1 MRTTVLLSISLL
13 LCCFVAGCSSL
24 QEQKASLF
32 DLLGAG
38 HTNIDFQNRITN
50 TRELNIQNYGYFY
63 DGAGVAA
70 GDINNDGLPDLYFVG
85 NEQAN
90 KLYLNK
96 GNFVFEDITE
106 TAGVGGDTT
115 GWSTGVTMADVNGDG
130 YLDIYVSRVNYGG
143 KTGANQLFINN
154 GDRTFTEKAGAYGL
168 DFKGYSTQ
176 AAFFDYDKDGD
187 LDLYLLNHSF
197 HSENTR
203 GRAQMLRQKTDSL
216 AGDRLYRNEGKTF
229 VDVTERSGIYSSSL
243 GYGLGIAVADINRD
257 GWPDIY
263 IGNDYHEDDYLYINN
278 RDGTFTEALDTSL
291 KHTTRSSMG
300 NDIGDIN
307 NDGLVEIVSLDMLPE
322 NQTVLRHSGILNTF
336 GRMRT
341 DARFGYKPQYSHN
354 TLQLNRGINGEGMPV
369 FSDIGFA
376 SGIAATDWSW
386 AALVMDMDNDGFND
400 IYVTN
405 GMVGRPTDLDYN
417 QLLQEES
424 QQITLSEDIDQE
436 NLELIGEMPP
446 IKIPNYAFENKGDL
460 TFENRA
466 EDWGFHQPSFSS
478 GAAYADLNNDGSLD
492 LVVNN
497 VNMPVF
503 VYRNKTGQA
512 GETAYLRIKLHG
524 KGQNTSG
531 IGAKVVLYRDEQ
543 VLYREQ
549 MPTRGFQ
556 SSVEHVLHVGLGD
569 STAVDSLTVI
579 WPDDSFQT
587 RYDVRPNQLLELDQA
602 EASGSFIYQRL
613 QDRSDA
619 SYLRQVTDQVA
630 LDYEHRENRYA
641 DFQRESNLPYMI
653 SREGP
658 AAARGDVNGDGRD
671 DLFLG
676 GAHGQPGQLFLQQE
690 NRTFTA
696 SPDNQ
701 KLFALDREKEDV
713 SATFFDANGDGL
725 LDLYVVS
732 GGNEYHNSEEI
743 LRDRLYINTG
753 GGAFVKSR
761 ESIPP
766 MVTNGSVVVAGD
778 FNNDGAEDL
787 FVGGRKSRSYG
798 MATRNYLLQ
807 NDGTGRFSDVT
818 ETVAPELREV
828 GMVTDAGWADMNGSG
843 YPELVVVG
851 EWMPVRIFEN
861 DGERLSMQGQDTEL
875 ARTRGLW
882 SKLLIDDF
890 NSDGRPDIVA
900 GNFGTNSR
908 LQASFDSPLRLYL
921 QDLEGSGQLSS
932 IIAYEEGG
940 QYYPVAPVNE
950 LLQRYP
956 SLTGKVSS
964 YSAFAELP
972 IRKVIGEPTAS
983 AAQIKEMTTLSSLYI
998 ENEGDGNY
1006 GIEKLPF
1013 HAQIAPVKAMLS
1025 GDFNRDGNTDLLLG
1039 GNIYGV
1045 KPSIGGRQDASYG
1058 LMLEGDG
1065 NGNFEPLPMKS
1076 SGFYIEEGE
1085 VRGLLPV
1092 AVAERDTMIMV
1103 IKNDQGAQFFEE
1115 ARIE

>member
-32 DLLGAG
+32 DLLGSD

-70 GDINNDGLPDLYFVG
+70 GDINNDRLPDLYFVG

-203 GRAQMLRQKTDSL
+203 GRAQMLREKTDSL

-497 VNMPVF
+497 VNMPAF

-641 DFQRESNLPYMI
+641 DFQREPNLPYMI

-743 LRDRLYINTG
+743 LKDRLYINTG

-778 FNNDGAEDL
+778 FNNDGAADL

-807 NDGTGRFSDVT
+807 NDGKGRFSDVT

-843 YPELVVVG
+843 YPDLVVVG
-851 EWMPVRIFEN
+851 EWMPVHIFEN

-890 NSDGRPDIVA
+890 NSDGRPDIVT

-940 QYYPVAPVNE
+940 QYYPFAPVNE

-983 AAQIKEMTTLSSLYI
+983 AAQIKEITTLSSLYI

-1039 GNIYGV
+1039 GNLYGV

-1092 AVAERDTMIMV
+1092 AVAEKDTMIMV